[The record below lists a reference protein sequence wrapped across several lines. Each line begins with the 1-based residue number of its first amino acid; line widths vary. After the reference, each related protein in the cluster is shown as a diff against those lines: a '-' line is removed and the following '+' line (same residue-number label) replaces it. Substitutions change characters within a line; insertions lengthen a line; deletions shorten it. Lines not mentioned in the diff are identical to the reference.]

1 MQDLELILLSAG
13 ILIAVAYVG
22 AELIRRGAAD
32 HPVGRLALGVVPAV
46 IAVSVILIHRL
57 DVIPDDLEQPLW
69 IVAVVLISVGLIV
82 GTSYRLAR
90 R

>member
-32 HPVGRLALGVVPAV
+32 HPVGRLALGVIPAV
-46 IAVSVILIHRL
+46 IAVTVILINRL

-69 IVAVVLISVGLIV
+69 IVVVVLISVGLII

>member
-1 MQDLELILLSAG
+1 VQDLELILLSIG

-46 IAVSVILIHRL
+46 IAVTAILINRL
-57 DVIPDDLEQPLW
+57 DVIPDDIEQPLW
-69 IVAVVLISVGLIV
+69 IVAVVLISVGLII

>member
-1 MQDLELILLSAG
+1 MQDLELILLSVG

-32 HPVGRLALGVVPAV
+32 HPIGRLALGVVPAV
-46 IAVSVILIHRL
+46 IAVTVILIHRL
-57 DVIPDDLEQPLW
+57 DVIPDDIEQPLW
-69 IVAVVLISVGLIV
+69 IVAVVLISVGLII

>member
-46 IAVSVILIHRL
+46 IAVTVILIHRL
-57 DVIPDDLEQPLW
+57 DVIPDDIEQPLW
-69 IVAVVLISVGLIV
+69 IVAVVLISVGLII

>member
-32 HPVGRLALGVVPAV
+32 PPVGRLALGVVPAG
-46 IAVSVILIHRL
+46 IAVTVILIHRL
-57 DVIPDDLEQPLW
+57 DVIPDDIEQPLW
-69 IVAVVLISVGLIV
+69 IVAVVLISVGLII

>member
-1 MQDLELILLSAG
+1 MQDLELILLAVG

-32 HPVGRLALGVVPAV
+32 HPLGRLALGVVPAV
-46 IAVSVILIHRL
+46 IAVTVILINRL
-57 DVIPDDLEQPLW
+57 DVIPDDIEQPLW
-69 IVAVVLISVGLIV
+69 IVAVVLISIGLII

>member
-32 HPVGRLALGVVPAV
+32 HLVGRLALGVVPAV
-46 IAVSVILIHRL
+46 IAVTVILIHRL
-57 DVIPDDLEQPLW
+57 DVIPDDIEQPLW
-69 IVAVVLISVGLIV
+69 IVAVVLISVGLII

>member
-1 MQDLELILLSAG
+1 VQDLELILLSAG

-46 IAVSVILIHRL
+46 IAVTVILINRL

-69 IVAVVLISVGLIV
+69 IVAVVLISVGLII

>member
-1 MQDLELILLSAG
+1 MQDLELILLSVG

-32 HPVGRLALGVVPAV
+32 HPIGRLVLGVVPAV
-46 IAVSVILIHRL
+46 IAVTVILINRL
-57 DVIPDDLEQPLW
+57 DVIPDDIEQPLW
-69 IVAVVLISVGLIV
+69 IVAVVLISVALII

>member
-13 ILIAVAYVG
+13 ILIAVAYLG

-46 IAVSVILIHRL
+46 IAVTVILINRL

-69 IVAVVLISVGLIV
+69 IVAVVLVSVGLII

>member
-32 HPVGRLALGVVPAV
+32 HPLGRLALGVIPAV
-46 IAVSVILIHRL
+46 IAVTVILINRL

-69 IVAVVLISVGLIV
+69 IVAVVVISVGLII